1 MEVGCDYN
9 PYISEQQIHME
20 PYRSNEMEL
29 RQGELKLFFGRGG
42 EHFSFSV
49 SNCTLEQNSLLTE
62 VEKSCLLGH
71 FKVR

>member
-1 MEVGCDYN
+1 MANTMCT
-9 PYISEQQIHME
+9 HMD

-29 RQGELKLFFGRGG
+29 RQGELKPCFGRGE

-49 SNCTLEQNSLLTE
+49 SNYALEQNSLLTE
-62 VEKSCLLGH
+62 VEKSFLLGH